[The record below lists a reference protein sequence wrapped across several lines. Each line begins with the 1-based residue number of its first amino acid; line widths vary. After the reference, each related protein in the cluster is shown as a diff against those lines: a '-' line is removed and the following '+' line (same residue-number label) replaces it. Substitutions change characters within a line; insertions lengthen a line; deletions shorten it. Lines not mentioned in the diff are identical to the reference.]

1 MKLFARL
8 RRPKKARGNILFRYG
23 WKVTLLLLLAGAGFA
38 VFLFYGTWAQTFD
51 MKNVGEMP
59 ERSTVYDVDGK
70 IYSRLAGANRLK
82 VSLSE
87 VSPQFIAAVLAREDT
102 RFYEHKGIDWRGV
115 LRALVRDVL
124 SMSAKEGASSLTMQL
139 ARNSLPLGGRT
150 FSRKLLEAMV
160 ALRIERE
167 FTKQQIL
174 ELYVNRI
181 YFGTGCYG
189 VETASQAY
197 FGKNASKLNLSEA
210 ALLAGL
216 IRSPNRFSPLKNP
229 EGAAIQR
236 DAVLD
241 RMVALKKI
249 TPAQAEQAKKTK
261 IVTHPKRMPQIQE
274 NYAMDAV
281 QRALSLILTQDQ
293 MDDGGLSI
301 YTTLDPSVQ
310 NAAQDALEAQLS
322 KIERQSNFRHPT
334 KAEYKPPENGE
345 GDAAMPYLEGAV
357 VVIDNASG
365 GIRALVGGRDY
376 AQSKFNRA
384 LAPANRQ
391 VGSAFK
397 PFVYAIAFSHGLLPG
412 AAISDGP
419 IQAGEIDGAGNWSP
433 ANSDGTYG
441 GTMPC
446 SYGLVHSRNTM
457 SVRVGQ
463 FAGLDAVQK
472 VANELGIAAK
482 RSARARQLHRFL
494 RERPERSDFRLQCV
508 SQRRCAQA
516 GIHHRAHRRSAAQT
530 DLSLGAYHFAGD
542 RPRCGLDDFG
552 GTGGRVDQRHRRE
565 RALVRLQIAG
575 GRQDRHHERLQGRLV
590 RRAHQH
596 VDLRCVGRIRSAD
609 DDCRA
614 RLRRCSGIAR
624 VDSGHEQSVTTLSG
638 RAAATENV
646 NSTRDRLL
654 DFKSARHHWLHVGRL
669 RLRHRFAR
677 RQDTN
682 CCLPG
687 SWRFAMAL
695 CTTGAEWASE
705 SAYFPGPH
713 VQIVQAILRRTLTST
728 IIKSAAS
735 SLVGALVSSA

>member
-23 WKVTLLLLLAGAGFA
+23 WKITLLLLLAGAAFA
-38 VFLFYGTWAQTFD
+38 VFLFYGTWAQSFD
-51 MKNVGEMP
+51 MKSVGEMP

-115 LRALVRDVL
+115 LRALARDVV
-124 SMSAKEGASSLTMQL
+124 SRSAKEGASSLTMQL

-229 EGAAIQR
+229 DGSAIQR

-249 TPAQAEQAKKTK
+249 TPSQAEQAKKTK

-301 YTTLDPSVQ
+301 YTTLDPSLQ
-310 NAAQDALEAQLS
+310 NAAQDALETQLS
-322 KIERQSNFRHPT
+322 KIEQQANFRHPP

-357 VVIDNASG
+357 VVIDNSSG

-391 VGSAFK
+391 VGSSFK

-419 IQAGEIDGAGNWSP
+419 IQPGEIDGAGNWSP

-463 FAGLDAVQK
+463 LAGLDAVQK
-472 VANELGIAAK
+472 IATDLGIAQNIPHGPASYIGSFESNLK
-482 RSARARQLHRFL
+482 DLTSAYSVFPNAGVRKQAYIIERIDDQQHKPIYLSAHITSQAIDPGAAWMTSEVMEDVLTKGTAASARSLG
-494 RERPERSDFRLQCV
+494 FRLP
-508 SQRRCAQA
+508 AA
-516 GIHHRAHRRSAAQT
+516 GKTGTTNDYKDAWFVGFTSTLTCGVWVGFDQPTTIVAHGYGAA
-530 DLSLGAYHFAGD
+530 LSLPVWTQVMNKASRHYPAEPLQPKMPIQRATVCSISNQLATTGCTSAGAAYDIDLPVDKIPTVACQVHGGSQWPFAQQAPNGAPKAPTFPG
-542 RPRCGLDDFG
+542 RLFKSFRRFFG
-552 GTGGRVDQRHRRE
+552 GR
-565 RALVRLQIAG
+565 
-575 GRQDRHHERLQGRLV
+575 
-590 RRAHQH
+590 
-596 VDLRCVGRIRSAD
+596 
-609 DDCRA
+609 
-614 RLRRCSGIAR
+614 
-624 VDSGHEQSVTTLSG
+624 
-638 RAAATENV
+638 
-646 NSTRDRLL
+646 
-654 DFKSARHHWLHVGRL
+654 
-669 RLRHRFAR
+669 
-677 RQDTN
+677 
-682 CCLPG
+682 
-687 SWRFAMAL
+687 
-695 CTTGAEWASE
+695 
-705 SAYFPGPH
+705 
-713 VQIVQAILRRTLTST
+713 
-728 IIKSAAS
+728 
-735 SLVGALVSSA
+735 

>member
-8 RRPKKARGNILFRYG
+8 RRPKKASGNVFSRYG
-23 WKVTLLLLLAGAGFA
+23 WKITLLVLLAGAVLA

-87 VSPQFIAAVLAREDT
+87 VAPQFVAALLAREDT
-102 RFYEHKGIDWRGV
+102 RFYDHKGIDWRGV
-115 LRALVRDVL
+115 LRALARDVV
-124 SMSAKEGASSLTMQL
+124 SMSAKEGASSLTQQL

-150 FSRKLLEAMV
+150 FSRKVLEAMV

-181 YFGTGCYG
+181 YFGNGCYG

-197 FGKNASKLNLSEA
+197 FGKSASKLNLSEA

-241 RMVALKKI
+241 RLVELKKI
-249 TPAQAEQAKKTK
+249 TRAQAEQAKKVK
-261 IVTHPKRMPQIQE
+261 VVTHPKRMPQIQE

-310 NAAQDALEAQLS
+310 NSAQEALETQLS
-322 KIERQSNFRHPT
+322 KIEHQSNFRHPA

-357 VVIDNASG
+357 VVIDNSSG

-376 AQSKFNRA
+376 AQSKFNRG

-397 PFVYAIAFSHGLLPG
+397 PFVYSVAFSHGLLPG

-419 IQAGEIDGAGNWSP
+419 IQPGEIDGAGNWSP

-441 GTMPC
+441 GVMPC

-472 VANELGIAAK
+472 VANDLGIAQNIPHGPASYIGSFESNLK
-482 RSARARQLHRFL
+482 DLTSAYTVFPNGGVRKQAYIIERIDDPQHKPIYLAAHITSQAIDPGAAWMTSEVMEDVLTKGTAASARSLG
-494 RERPERSDFRLQCV
+494 FRLPAAGKTGTTNDYKDAWFVGYTSTLTCGVWVGFDQPTTIV
-508 SQRRCAQA
+508 ARGYGAALALPVWTQVMNKASHHYPAEPLQPTMPIQRATVCSISNQLATTGCTAA
-516 GIHHRAHRRSAAQT
+516 GS
-530 DLSLGAYHFAGD
+530 AYHIDLPVDKIPTVACQVHGGSQWPFAQQQPNGPQ
-542 RPRCGLDDFG
+542 RARNFPGRLFNSFRRFFG
-552 GTGGRVDQRHRRE
+552 GR
-565 RALVRLQIAG
+565 
-575 GRQDRHHERLQGRLV
+575 
-590 RRAHQH
+590 
-596 VDLRCVGRIRSAD
+596 
-609 DDCRA
+609 
-614 RLRRCSGIAR
+614 
-624 VDSGHEQSVTTLSG
+624 
-638 RAAATENV
+638 
-646 NSTRDRLL
+646 
-654 DFKSARHHWLHVGRL
+654 
-669 RLRHRFAR
+669 
-677 RQDTN
+677 
-682 CCLPG
+682 
-687 SWRFAMAL
+687 
-695 CTTGAEWASE
+695 
-705 SAYFPGPH
+705 
-713 VQIVQAILRRTLTST
+713 
-728 IIKSAAS
+728 
-735 SLVGALVSSA
+735 